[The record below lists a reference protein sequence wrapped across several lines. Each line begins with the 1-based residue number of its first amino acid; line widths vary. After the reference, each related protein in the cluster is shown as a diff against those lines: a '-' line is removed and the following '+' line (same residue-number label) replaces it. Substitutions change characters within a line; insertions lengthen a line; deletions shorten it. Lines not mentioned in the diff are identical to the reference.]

1 MTHRIKAINAYR
13 PRVDQGNTVQKP
25 ELIRGL
31 SRATSLVE
39 GSVEL
44 AMKELR
50 DQLIEYCRSGRA
62 VKVDGLGT
70 WTPTIGLDGTLGI
83 QYRPDPAFGYGLNLP
98 GVFTGKIINRENIGK
113 TSDDLVEQWN
123 KDNPDD
129 MVEPAP
135 AP

>member
-1 MTHRIKAINAYR
+1 MAHKIKAINAYR
-13 PRVDQGNTVQKP
+13 PRIEQGNTVQKP

-50 DQLIEYCRSGRA
+50 DQLIEHCRSGRA
-62 VKVDGLGT
+62 VRVDGLGT
-70 WTPTIGLDGTLGI
+70 WTPTIGLDGTLDI

-98 GVFTGKIINRENIGK
+98 GSFTGTIINRENIGK
-113 TSDDLVEQWN
+113 TSEELILKWN
-123 KDNPDD
+123 ENNPQDP
-129 MVEPAP
+129 VSPN
-135 AP
+135 

>member
-25 ELIRGL
+25 ELIRRL

-62 VKVDGLGT
+62 VKVDGLGI
-70 WTPTIGLDGTLGI
+70 WTPTMGLDGKLRI

-98 GVFTGKIINRENIGK
+98 GVFTGKIINHENIGK
-113 TSDDLVEQWN
+113 TSDDLVNRWN
-123 KDNPDD
+123 EDHPDN